1 MAHILGAGHKGFL
14 VGLGRK
20 GVKIRISKYE
30 IRNKFE
36 YQNSK
41 CSKLETPVLKDQVL
55 VIVSEWFETDASP
68 GIRVSDLMQLP
79 LAYLNCENLNARG
92 SARKWK
98 NIRLWANQWKERMEG

>member
-36 YQNSK
+36 YQNFK
-41 CSKLETPVLKDQVL
+41 CSKLGTPVLKDQGL
-55 VIVSEWFETDASP
+55 VI
-68 GIRVSDLMQLP
+68 
-79 LAYLNCENLNARG
+79 
-92 SARKWK
+92 
-98 NIRLWANQWKERMEG
+98 